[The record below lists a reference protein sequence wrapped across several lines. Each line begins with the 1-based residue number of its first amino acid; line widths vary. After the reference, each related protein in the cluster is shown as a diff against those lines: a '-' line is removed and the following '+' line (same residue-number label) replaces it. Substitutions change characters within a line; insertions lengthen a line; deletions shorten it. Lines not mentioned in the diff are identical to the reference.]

1 MGNAV
6 ERFTKIKII
15 SIKKIDKGETFMER
29 KQWIIE
35 KRKKAE
41 ERYDMIFSSN
51 YDKKWGY
58 IEEKHEKLVK
68 EFIKLIPHKGH
79 VLDAACGTGK
89 YWDILKEYNLKVKG
103 IDQSYEMLIKAKTK
117 CKEYETDKIGL
128 QDIEDVNVFDGIMCI
143 DAMEN
148 VFPENWVDVIKNF
161 YNALKNEGI
170 LYFTVET
177 ISKKEKDEGFT
188 IGKKK
193 GLPIVYG
200 EVAHEGGY
208 HYYPEIEYVKNILK
222 NECFKILKESISEGY
237 HHFLV
242 QKN

>member
-1 MGNAV
+1 
-6 ERFTKIKII
+6 
-15 SIKKIDKGETFMER
+15 
-29 KQWIIE
+29 
-35 KRKKAE
+35 
-41 ERYDMIFSSN
+41 
-51 YDKKWGY
+51 
-58 IEEKHEKLVK
+58 
-68 EFIKLIPHKGH
+68 
-79 VLDAACGTGK
+79 
-89 YWDILKEYNLKVKG
+89 
-103 IDQSYEMLIKAKTK
+103 
-117 CKEYETDKIGL
+117 
-128 QDIEDVNVFDGIMCI
+128 MCI

-177 ISKKEKDEGFT
+177 ISKKEKDEGFS

-200 EVAHEGGY
+200 EIAHEGRY